1 LEQWAE
7 SFSAFRSK
15 LIFSFLKLDFMKLV
29 ILDYASGDVLILPY
43 SDNGNDIEDNILQ
56 MIEDN
61 VLDVN
66 LDSIQYMVTSQ
77 PIQVF

>member
-1 LEQWAE
+1 
-7 SFSAFRSK
+7 
-15 LIFSFLKLDFMKLV
+15 MKLV
-29 ILDYASGDVLILPY
+29 ILDFASGDVLILPY

-61 VLDVN
+61 VLNVN
-66 LDSIQYMVTSQ
+66 LDNIQYMVTSE

>member
-1 LEQWAE
+1 
-7 SFSAFRSK
+7 
-15 LIFSFLKLDFMKLV
+15 MKLV